1 MANGIIDIKLILDL
15 PFELIALIVFLLLL
29 TLNSLF
35 FVNER

>member
-1 MANGIIDIKLILDL
+1 MANGFIDIKLILDL